1 MDRFRIDLVALLPR
15 FRRFGY
21 ALTGSTDAADD
32 LVQAACVRALSRAHQ
47 WTAGTR
53 LDSWMYAIMR
63 SIWHNNR
70 RGERVRSTAGEALRA
85 FNVRSDVRPP
95 EAESRLLLSQ
105 VETAVAALPDGQR
118 EALLLVCVEGYSYR
132 EAAEILQLPIGTV
145 MSRLAR
151 ARRRLADQFAAEGA
165 GEIGPAGERAPD
177 PPGTRPGDAA

>member
-21 ALTGSTDAADD
+21 ALTGSVDAAYD
-32 LVQAACVRALSRAHQ
+32 LVQAACERALSRAHQ

-53 LDSWMYAIMR
+53 LDSWMYTIMR

-70 RGERVRSTAGEALRA
+70 RGERVRSTAGDALRA
-85 FNVRSDVRPP
+85 FGAQANEQVPQA
-95 EAESRLLLSQ
+95 EARLLLSQ

-118 EALLLVCVEGYSYR
+118 EALLLVCAEGYSYR
-132 EAAEILQLPIGTV
+132 EAADILQLPIGTL

-151 ARRRLADQFAAEGA
+151 ARRRLAEEFAPEGA
-165 GEIGPAGERAPD
+165 GELAPASEGAP
-177 PPGTRPGDAA
+177 PTKRPPGDAA